1 MSSLLSSVASTA
13 GSAGSAIGS
22 GLQSAGSSVLSG
34 LESGAGAIAD
44 GASWL
49 GNQAGSFG
57 DWITTAKNWK
67 GPVWSDGKG
76 IDTPVQAT
84 TKEDVVKRIMEY
96 EAKRKAEQERQRRIQ
111 SAYSLM
117 QNGLSQMNNQPYN
130 WRGY

>member
-34 LESGAGAIAD
+34 LQSGAGAIAD

-67 GPVWSDGKG
+67 GPVWSEGKG
-76 IDTPVQAT
+76 TPVQAT
-84 TKEDVVKRIMEY
+84 TKEDVVKRIM
-96 EAKRKAEQERQRRIQ
+96 AEQERQRRIQ

>member
-22 GLQSAGSSVLSG
+22 GLQSAGSSVLSR
-34 LESGAGAIAD
+34 LESGVGAIAD

-96 EAKRKAEQERQRRIQ
+96 EAKRKAEQDRQRRIQ

>member
-76 IDTPVQAT
+76 TPVQAT
-84 TKEDVVKRIMEY
+84 TKEDVVKRIM
-96 EAKRKAEQERQRRIQ
+96 AEQERQRRIQ